1 MNRLRAAAAVAALF
15 LAAVPGVLAQERFID
30 VRQAM
35 ADRLTEGKAAAAKGD
50 FDAARASLDLGREAW
65 TRDVKP
71 MIEENAPKNADYKE
85 YLDRIGAVEADLAAA
100 SEALAARDA
109 AGFEKRVNAAIWGIS
124 HHPRGFSVPAP
135 RYTAWDW
142 VFALGIGLGFCG
154 FAIWFGLY
162 LRRNY
167 YSRYPRARFGRK

>member
-1 MNRLRAAAAVAALF
+1 MNRLRSAGALAALLF
-15 LAAVPGVLAQERFID
+15 AAVPAALAQEKFID

-35 ADRLTEGKAAAAKGD
+35 ADRLTEAKAAAVKGD
-50 FDAARASLDLGREAW
+50 FDAARASLDLGRDAW

-71 MIEENAPKNADYKE
+71 MIEENAPKNVDYQE
-85 YLDRIGAVEADLAAA
+85 YFDRIGPVEADLAAA
-100 SEALAARDA
+100 AEALETRDP

-124 HHPRGFSVPAP
+124 HHPRGFNVPAP

-142 VFALGIGLGFCG
+142 VFALAIGLGFCG

-167 YSRYPRARFGRK
+167 YSRYPRAKFGRK

>member
-1 MNRLRAAAAVAALF
+1 MNRRGPVAALAALL
-15 LAAVPGVLAQERFID
+15 LASAPVVLAQERFID

-35 ADRLTEGKAAAAKGD
+35 ADRLTEAKAAVAKGD
-50 FDAARASLDLGREAW
+50 FDAARAPLDLGRNAW
-65 TRDVKP
+65 AMDVKP

-85 YLDRIGAVEADLAAA
+85 YFDRIGAVEADLAAA
-100 SEALAARDA
+100 AEALAARDA

-124 HHPRGFSVPAP
+124 HHPRGFTVPAP

-142 VFALGIGLGFCG
+142 VFALGIGLGFCA

-167 YSRYPRARFGRK
+167 YSRYPRARFVRK